1 MRNFANFER
10 RIMDKPTLAIIIP
23 CYNEELCI
31 EKTVTILFEVLD
43 DLIKKDKIKSDSYMY
58 LVDDGSKDSTW
69 DIIEKLHNNDKR
81 VKGSKFI
88 RNFGNQKALI
98 AGLES
103 VREIGC
109 DCAVSID
116 ADLQQDENAI
126 ERFVD
131 EYMKG
136 ADIVSGIR
144 RDRKADPFFKKF
156 TAVMFYKTMNILGA
170 KIPPNHSD
178 FRLVSRK
185 ALKIME
191 LYPEKYLFLRGFF
204 NEVGLKTAYVD
215 FDVKP
220 REAGESKFNFFS
232 LMALALNGIT
242 SYSVVPL
249 RFVAVLG
256 FFMALF
262 GFLVGVETVIEKIFW
277 HNSPNGWA
285 TTIILLC
292 VFGGI
297 QLFCL
302 GLIGEYVGQVYRE
315 VKARPRYVKDI
326 ELK

>member
-1 MRNFANFER
+1 ME
-10 RIMDKPTLAIIIP
+10 KPRLAIIVP
-23 CYNEELCI
+23 CFNEELCV
-31 EKTVTILFEVLD
+31 KSTVEQLLNVLNKLVSD
-43 DLIKKDKIKSDSYMY
+43 GKIKPDSYIY
-58 LVDDGSKDSTW
+58 LVDDGSLDKTW
-69 DIIEKLHNNDKR
+69 EIIEEFHNKNKLIKGLKF
-81 VKGSKFI
+81 VK
-88 RNFGNQKALI
+88 NFGNQKALL
-98 AGLES
+98 AGLDC
-103 VREIGC
+103 VRAIGC

-116 ADLQQDENAI
+116 ADLQQDEWAI
-126 ERFVD
+126 EKFVD

-144 RDRKADPFFKKF
+144 NDRKTDSFFKKI
-156 TAVMFYKTMNILGA
+156 TALMFYKTMNILGA

-178 FRLVSRK
+178 YRLVSKR
-185 ALKIME
+185 ALDILE
-191 LYPEKYLFLRGFF
+191 QYPEKYLFLRGFF
-204 NEVGLKTAYVD
+204 NEVGLKTAYVN

-220 REAGESKFNFFS
+220 RMAGESKFNFVS
-232 LMALALNGIT
+232 LMGLALNGIT

-249 RFVAVLG
+249 RFVTVLG
-256 FFMALF
+256 FCMALF

-315 VKARPRYVKDI
+315 VKARPRYIKDI

>member
-1 MRNFANFER
+1 
-10 RIMDKPTLAIIIP
+10 MDKPRLAIIVP
-23 CYNEELCI
+23 CFNEELCVKSTI
-31 EKTVTILFEVLD
+31 ERLLDVLSK
-43 DLIKKDKIKSDSYMY
+43 LTAENKVKFDSYIY
-58 LVDDGSKDSTW
+58 LVDDGSVDKTW
-69 DIIEKLHNNDKR
+69 EIIEEFHKKNKLI
-81 VKGSKFI
+81 KGLKFV
-88 RNFGNQKALI
+88 RNFGNQKALL
-98 AGLES
+98 AGLDS
-103 VREIGC
+103 VRNIGC

-116 ADLQQDENAI
+116 ADLQQDEWAI
-126 ERFVD
+126 EKFVD
-131 EYMKG
+131 EYMNG

-144 RDRKADPFFKKF
+144 NDRKTDSLFKKV
-156 TAVMFYKTMNILGA
+156 TALMFYKTMNILGA

-178 FRLVSRK
+178 YRLVSKK
-185 ALKIME
+185 ALNILE
-191 LYPEKYLFLRGFF
+191 QYPEKYLFLRGFF
-204 NEVGLKTAYVD
+204 NEVGLKTVYVN

-220 REAGESKFNFFS
+220 RMAGESKFNFVS
-232 LMALALNGIT
+232 LMGLALNGIT

-249 RFVAVLG
+249 RFVTVLG
-256 FFMALF
+256 FCMAFF

-315 VKARPRYVKDI
+315 VKARPRYIKDI

>member
-1 MRNFANFER
+1 
-10 RIMDKPTLAIIIP
+10 MDKPTLAIIVP
-23 CYNEELCI
+23 CFNEELCVKSTI
-31 EKTVTILFEVLD
+31 EKLLILLNTLVD
-43 DLIKKDKIKSDSYMY
+43 KNKIKNDSYLY
-58 LVDDGSKDSTW
+58 LVDDGSVDKTW
-69 DIIEKLHNNDKR
+69 NIIEDAHKNDKR
-81 VKGSKFI
+81 VKALKFI

-98 AGLES
+98 AGLEG
-103 VREIGC
+103 VRELGC

-126 ERFVD
+126 ELFID

-144 RDRKADPFFKKF
+144 NDRKTDSFFKKV
-156 TAVMFYKTMNILGA
+156 TALMFYKTMNILGA

-178 FRLVSRK
+178 YRLVSKRT
-185 ALKIME
+185 LDVME

-204 NEVGLKTAYVD
+204 NELGLKTAYVH
-215 FDVKP
+215 FNVKP
-220 REAGESKFNFFS
+220 RMAGESKFNFMS
-232 LMALALNGIT
+232 LMVLALNGIT

-302 GLIGEYVGQVYRE
+302 GLIGEYVGQVFRE

>member
-1 MRNFANFER
+1 
-10 RIMDKPTLAIIIP
+10 MDKPTLAIIVP
-23 CYNEELCI
+23 CFNEELCVKSTI
-31 EKTVTILFEVLD
+31 EKLLILLNSLVD
-43 DLIKKDKIKSDSYMY
+43 KNKIKNDSYLY
-58 LVDDGSKDSTW
+58 LVDDGSVDKTW
-69 DIIEKLHNNDKR
+69 NIIEDAHKNDKR
-81 VKGSKFI
+81 VKALKFI

-98 AGLES
+98 AGLEG
-103 VREIGC
+103 VRNIGC
-109 DCAVSID
+109 NCAVSID

-126 ERFVD
+126 ELFID

-144 RDRKADPFFKKF
+144 NDRKTDSFFKKV
-156 TAVMFYKTMNILGA
+156 TALMFYKTMNILGA

-178 FRLVSRK
+178 YRLVSKRT
-185 ALKIME
+185 LDVME

-204 NEVGLKTAYVD
+204 NELGLKTAYVH
-215 FDVKP
+215 FNVKP
-220 REAGESKFNFFS
+220 RMAGESKFNFMS
-232 LMALALNGIT
+232 LMVLALNGIT

-302 GLIGEYVGQVYRE
+302 GLIGEYVGQVFRE

-326 ELK
+326 ELR